1 MAGAL
6 CSCGFTE
13 VAGADETLTD
23 HLLEVFAAKD
33 DKAAD
38 GLVHLEGEVNL
49 FCTCGA
55 GGRAEKLDAHF
66 LAVFIP
72 ADSIGRDGV
81 RHERLVLRWP
91 TLALASKV
99 VAQGSIAQG

>member
-6 CSCGFTE
+6 CSCGFSE

-38 GLVHLEGEVNL
+38 GLVHLEGEVSL
-49 FCTCGA
+49 SCVCGA
-55 GGRAEKLDAHF
+55 GGSIGKLDAHF
-66 LAVFIP
+66 LAVFTP

-81 RHERLVLRWP
+81 RHQPGPSPAGRIQPR
-91 TLALASKV
+91 
-99 VAQGSIAQG
+99 